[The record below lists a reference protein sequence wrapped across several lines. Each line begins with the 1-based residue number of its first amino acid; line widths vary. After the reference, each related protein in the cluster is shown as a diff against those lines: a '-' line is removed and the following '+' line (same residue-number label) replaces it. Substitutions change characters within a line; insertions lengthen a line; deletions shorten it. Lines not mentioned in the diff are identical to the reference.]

1 VAFQA
6 YVKALRDRGVLLAV
20 ASKNEMEN
28 ARAPFRDHAD
38 MVLKEDDIACFV
50 ANWEPKDG
58 SLRTIAERLNI
69 GLDALVFFDD
79 NPVERQLV
87 RDSLPEVTV
96 VDVPADPS
104 SFVSALDETNLFETL
119 SVTQE
124 DRIRT
129 AFFQQNERREQL
141 ESSASNYDDFL
152 KQLEMRAVIEPVSLA
167 NLTRVVQ
174 LINKTNQFNLT
185 TLRMTEADVKG
196 LVDHPLHYTST
207 IRLDDKFGS
216 NGLISVVIGQADGE
230 ALTLTTWLMSC
241 RVLKRGVENLELQR
255 IVEFCRRRGLSRVFG
270 RYRPTE
276 KNKLVQD
283 HYAGLGFRE
292 VAGEPGGTTWCL
304 DLSQGHAGRTHWIT
318 VERES

>member
-1 VAFQA
+1 
-6 YVKALRDRGVLLAV
+6 VKTLRDRGVLLAV

-28 ARAPFRDHAD
+28 ARAPFREHAD

-79 NPVERQLV
+79 NPAERQLV
-87 RDSLPEVTV
+87 QGSLPEVTV

-104 SFVSALDETNLFETL
+104 LFVQALDETNLFETL

-129 AFFQQNERREQL
+129 EFFQQNERREQL
-141 ESSASNYDDFL
+141 ESGASSYHDFL
-152 KQLEMRAVIEPVSLA
+152 KQLEMRAVIEPVGLG

-185 TLRMTEADVKG
+185 TVRMTEADVRS
-196 LVDHPLHYTST
+196 LVDHPRHYTST

-216 NGLISVVIGQADGE
+216 NGLISVVIGEADGD

-255 IVEFCRRRGLSRVFG
+255 IVEFCRRRGLGRVLG
-270 RYRPTE
+270 RYRPTD

-292 VAGEPGGTTWCL
+292 IAGPPGGTSWCL
-304 DLSQGHAGRTHWIT
+304 DLADARQTREHWIT
-318 VERES
+318 VVREP